1 MVMLLQPDAG
11 ILISADALW
20 ANGFG
25 AIFPEIEGESG
36 FAEQAAALGLIERHA
51 PRVVIPG
58 HGAPF
63 SAVAAALG
71 RARARLA
78 ALSASPARN
87 ARHVARVLIKF
98 WLLQVRSATRDE
110 LLAWSAAARYFPL
123 IHSRYFEHEPF
134 TAMIDRAVDEL
145 VGAGVAARTRT
156 REAETVDN
164 RD

>member
-1 MVMLLQPDAG
+1 
-11 ILISADALW
+11 
-20 ANGFG
+20 
-25 AIFPEIEGESG
+25 
-36 FAEQAAALGLIERHA
+36 
-51 PRVVIPG
+51 VVIPG